1 MDMQEEQFRAAENK
15 VATPLRNLSAAVYEL
30 TMAQTLQR
38 SNQEL
43 LDALYEQV
51 EIVQRNGHPSLAEH
65 LRDMLGHAQN
75 LNMMVGEK
83 MAEALAH
90 IGEI

>member
-1 MDMQEEQFRAAENK
+1 MSAAENK
-15 VATPLRNLSAAVYEL
+15 VATPARNLSAAVYEL

-38 SNQEL
+38 SHQDL
-43 LDALYEQV
+43 LDVLYEQV
-51 EIVQRNGHPSLAEH
+51 DVVRLNGHPSLAAH
-65 LRDMLGHAQN
+65 LHDMLGHAQN
-75 LNMMVGEK
+75 LNRMAGEK